1 MRAADIGTQRVAVWG
16 LGREGRAAIVFL
28 RERHPNL
35 PLLVL
40 DDAEDGRA
48 PESLGAG
55 IEFAFGLDRIASALA
70 NVDVIVKSPGVS
82 LYRREIKAARASGT
96 HVTSLLNLWFAERL
110 DLRTVCVTGTKGKS
124 TTASLIAHILAKL
137 GRRVALVGN
146 IGVPITGIGSV
157 SADIAVIEVS
167 SYQAADFD
175 GQCDIAVLT
184 SLYPEHIDWHLSV
197 ENYYRDKIN
206 LLNHSRRRIIHRA
219 AAEIVE
225 RFADGSPPRQDFFSD
240 ERGIHCCGTEVLDGA
255 AVIGQ
260 VRNPYLARPQN
271 RSNLCAALAV
281 AKSLDLD
288 PAVALE
294 AAGGFRGL
302 PHRQQEL
309 GEVAGVLF
317 VDDSIST
324 IPESTLAALA
334 VYAGR
339 DITVILGGHDRGIDY
354 GKLVEKAVT
363 GAAKAVICLGDS
375 GERIYSLARAVA
387 TRRHDVTCKLHRARS
402 MEDAVAYARQVT
414 PPGGVVLLSPAAPSY
429 GHYRDYIERGRDFA
443 AKAGL
448 SVPEGFHSYS
458 HAE

>member
-28 RERHPNL
+28 RGRHPNL

-55 IEFAFGLDRIASALA
+55 IEFAFGLDRIAGALA

-82 LYRREIKAARASGT
+82 LYRREIKAARAAGT

-110 DLRTVCVTGTKGKS
+110 DFTTICVTGTKGKS
-124 TTASLIAHILAKL
+124 TTASLIAHILARL
-137 GRRVALVGN
+137 CRRVALVGN
-146 IGVPITGIGSV
+146 IGVPITGIDDA

-175 GQCDIAVLT
+175 GQCDIGVLT

-225 RFADGSPPRQDFFSD
+225 RFADGSPPRRDFFAD
-240 ERGIHCCGTEVLDGA
+240 EHGIHCCGAEVLDGA
-255 AVIGQ
+255 TVIGQ
-260 VRNPYLARPQN
+260 VRNRYLARPQN

-387 TRRHDVTCKLHRARS
+387 TRRHDVTCKLYRARS

>member
-16 LGREGRAAIVFL
+16 LGREGRAAIAFL
-28 RERHPNL
+28 RQSHPSL

-40 DDAEDGRA
+40 DDAENGHRPDG
-48 PESLGAG
+48 LGAG
-55 IEFAFGLDRIASALA
+55 IEYAFGAERISGALA
-70 NVDVIVKSPGVS
+70 NIDIIVKSPGVS
-82 LYRREIKAARASGT
+82 LYRREIQAARAAGT
-96 HVTSLLNLWFAERL
+96 QVTSLLNLWFAERL
-110 DLRTVCVTGTKGKS
+110 DLTTVCVTGTKGKS
-124 TTASLIAHILAKL
+124 TTASLIAHILAGL

-146 IGVPITGIGSV
+146 IGIPITGIDG
-157 SADIAVIEVS
+157 ATTDIAVIEVS

-175 GQCDIAVLT
+175 GLCDIAVLA
-184 SLYPEHIDWHLSV
+184 SLYPEHIDWHLTL

-206 LLNHSRRRIIHRA
+206 LLNHSRRSIIHRA

-225 RFADGSPPRQDFFSD
+225 RFAGGSPARRDFFGD
-240 ERGIHCCGTEVLDGA
+240 EHGIHCCDTEVLDGA
-255 AVIGQ
+255 TVIGQ

-288 PAVALE
+288 PAAAL
-294 AAGGFRGL
+294 AAASGFRGL

-309 GEVAGVLF
+309 GEIGGVLF

-354 GKLVEKAVT
+354 GKLVEKAVS
-363 GAAKAVICLGDS
+363 GAAKAIICLGDS
-375 GERIYSLARAVA
+375 GSRIYSLARAVA
-387 TRRHDVTCKLHRARS
+387 TRRGEVACKIHLAQS
-402 MEDAVAYARQVT
+402 MGDAVAYARQVT

-448 SVPEGFHSYS
+448 AAAENSNSYS
-458 HAE
+458 PAE